1 MAKHS
6 VTEGLFEAILRQQ
19 CQLFA
24 YLSRMARHSV
34 TEKLSEA
41 ILQPVCSITA
51 GMTVEQTIC
60 LSVTDGQA
68 FRDGKGV

>member
-1 MAKHS
+1 MS
-6 VTEGLFEAILRQQ
+6 EAILQPDCNIEAGLTVEQ
-19 CQLFA
+19 AVC

-34 TEKLSEA
+34 TERVFEA
-41 ILQPVCSITA
+41 RPQPDCSITA
-51 GMTVEQTIC
+51 GMTGGQAIC